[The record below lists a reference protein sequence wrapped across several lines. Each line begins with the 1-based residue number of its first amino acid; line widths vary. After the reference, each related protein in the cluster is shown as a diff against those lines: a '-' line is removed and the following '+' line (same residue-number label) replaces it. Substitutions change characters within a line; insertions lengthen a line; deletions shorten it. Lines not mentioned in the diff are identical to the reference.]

1 MALLE
6 SSSSRGDTRI
16 AKTLVIEDDPET
28 ALYVTEGL
36 RKHGHDVRW
45 AQTGMD
51 GFMQASSG
59 DYALII
65 ADRMLPGL
73 DGLTLVRNLRK
84 DNVQTPVLFLTN
96 MDDLNA
102 RVEGLEAGG
111 DDYLAKPFAMSE
123 LLARTN
129 ALMRRAS
136 GGLLQTKHRAGNLEM
151 DLLARTVTRGG
162 CEIALQPQE
171 FKLLEYLMQNAGR
184 TVTRRMLLENVWGLD
199 YDPGTTVVESHVSR
213 LRSKVDRGFEQELI
227 HTIRGAGYVV
237 RAF

>member
-1 MALLE
+1 
-6 SSSSRGDTRI
+6 
-16 AKTLVIEDDPET
+16 
-28 ALYVTEGL
+28 
-36 RKHGHDVRW
+36 
-45 AQTGMD
+45 MD

-151 DLLARTVTRGG
+151 DLLARTVTRG
-162 CEIALQPQE
+162 A
-171 FKLLEYLMQNAGR
+171 
-184 TVTRRMLLENVWGLD
+184 
-199 YDPGTTVVESHVSR
+199 
-213 LRSKVDRGFEQELI
+213 
-227 HTIRGAGYVV
+227 
-237 RAF
+237 

>member
-1 MALLE
+1 
-6 SSSSRGDTRI
+6 
-16 AKTLVIEDDPET
+16 
-28 ALYVTEGL
+28 
-36 RKHGHDVRW
+36 
-45 AQTGMD
+45 
-51 GFMQASSG
+51 MQASSG

-73 DGLTLVRNLRK
+73 DGLTLVRNLRNG
-84 DNVQTPVLFLTN
+84 NVHTPVLFLTN

-129 ALMRRAS
+129 ALMRRSS
-136 GGLLQTKHRAGNLEM
+136 GGVLQTKHRAGNLEM
-151 DLLARTVTRGG
+151 NLLARTVTRGG
-162 CEIALQPQE
+162 REIALQPQE

-184 TVTRRMLLENVWGLD
+184 TVTRRMLLEHVWGLD
-199 YDPGTTVVESHVSR
+199 YDPGTTVVESHMSR
-213 LRSKVDRGFEQELI
+213 LRAKVDRGFEQELI

-237 RAF
+237 RAS